1 MKKTQVIKTFVFI
14 IIFVILFVWVTDI
27 LRAKWVTGTSVTTVH
42 EQMYEQKKDSVDVL
56 VLGSSQLV
64 YGISSM
70 RLLEEYGISAF
81 SCATGEQPVLCAY
94 FYLKEMEKKQDIKT
108 VIYDMSMLYEEEQE
122 ARFRKTL
129 DSSPISINKLQT
141 ILEHRKSG
149 IAESTWTYVF
159 PIMKYHSRWDEL
171 TKKDYDYKGLN
182 TEVFKGNIM
191 SPEVAHKVSYDKVI
205 VDNDE
210 IDDSIQMD
218 EAEVKYFREMV
229 QYCEDQGIDLVLI
242 KTPKLTWNKTCML
255 GAQALAD
262 EYGLEYM
269 DFNREELLTASGID
283 VATDFWNG
291 DHLNIRGAEKLTDYL
306 ADYLL
311 EHYEFED
318 GRKTDAYDPE
328 EVKLYQIDREDK
340 YVQTSYDVS
349 ELLELLN
356 NDRYELLV
364 SASGDISAY
373 WTDENQKAW
382 EQLGAAV
389 DLKKL
394 GTDNY
399 AAYLHAGENVYEETQ
414 QEVISYAGTLGCGAG
429 FTLESNQK
437 MNSSDVKL
445 EINGKTI
452 EYQNKGLNICV
463 FDSTNKNLVD
473 SFTIGCDEEQGGFV
487 VFRNKA
493 EVVVVD

>member
-14 IIFVILFVWVTDI
+14 IIFAILFVWVTDI

-94 FYLKEMEKKQDIKT
+94 FYLKEMAKKQDIKT

-129 DSSPISINKLQT
+129 DSSPLSINKLQT
-141 ILEHRKSG
+141 VLEHRKSG
-149 IAESTWTYVF
+149 ITESTWSYVF
-159 PIMKYHSRWDEL
+159 PIMKYHSRWNEL
-171 TKKDYDYKGLN
+171 TEKDYNYEGLN

-191 SPEVAHKVSYDKVI
+191 SPEVSQKVSYDKVI
-205 VDNDE
+205 VENDE

-229 QYCEDQGIDLVLI
+229 QYCEEQGIDLVLI

-269 DFNREELLTASGID
+269 DFNREELLKATGID

-291 DHLNIRGAEKLTDYL
+291 DHLNIRGAEKLTDYM

-311 EHYEFED
+311 EHYEYED
-318 GRKTDAYDPE
+318 GRKTDAYNEE
-328 EVKLYQIDREDK
+328 EVELYQIDRENK
-340 YVQTSYDVS
+340 YVQTSYNVS
-349 ELLELLN
+349 ELLELMN

-364 SASGDISAY
+364 SASGDISAC
-373 WTDENQKAW
+373 WTEDNQKAW
-382 EQLGAAV
+382 EQLGGTV
-389 DLKKL
+389 DLKNL
-394 GTDNY
+394 GTDSY
-399 AAYLHAGENVYEETQ
+399 AAYLHAGENIYEERQ
-414 QEVISYAGTLGCGAG
+414 QDVISYEGTLDCGVG
-429 FTLESNQK
+429 FTLESSQK
-437 MNSSDVKL
+437 LNSSDVKM
-445 EINGKTI
+445 EINGKNI
-452 EYQNKGLNICV
+452 EYQMKGLNISV
-463 FDSTNKNLVD
+463 FDSSNKNLVD
-473 SFTIGCDEEQGGFV
+473 SFTISCDQEQGGFV
-487 VFRNKA
+487 LYRNKS